1 MGLAI
6 VKNRIWPALGY
17 DPNPAQHDIHRDVA
31 RNRVVSAGR
40 RTGKSTAGGHELTP
54 EVYRAY
60 MNRKLLEDKGIR
72 MEFWIV
78 GPNYTDS
85 EKEFRVFYNDCKKL
99 GFPFDRPGTYYDA
112 KGGSM
117 QVSLWGGKF
126 LVTAKSAAHPES
138 LVGEGLFGVIM
149 AEAAKQKE
157 TVWTKYVRPTL
168 ADFQGWSLFNSTPE
182 GKNWFYDLWRRGQDP
197 AQTEWSSHRFPS
209 WYNTRI
215 YPLGRKDPEII
226 SLENDLTTES
236 FQQEIG
242 AQFSEYVGRVFKA
255 WDEEKHVGDFPYDP
269 GLPVYLATDYGW
281 TNPNVG
287 LFIQKDV
294 WDNLYV
300 IGEYYERGRTD
311 QEFAEDL
318 LERFP
323 GLVAACREIYPD
335 PEDPKASNTLARRLR
350 LNIRGN
356 TGGERKTRLDL
367 IRQWLKDVNPHL
379 EDGHP
384 ERHPKL
390 RVDRRCV
397 NLIREMD
404 AYRYPTTSGEAAGNA
419 KEEPL
424 KKDDHTPEALGR
436 FMRGHYGDNVE
447 GGRARVR
454 KASVSRG

>member
-6 VKNRIWPALGY
+6 VKDRIWPALNY
-17 DPNPAQHDIHRDVA
+17 IPNPAQAVIHKDPA
-31 RNRVVSAGR
+31 RHRVVAAGR
-40 RTGKSTAGGHELTP
+40 RVGKSTCGGHELIP
-54 EVYRAY
+54 EVYRAHF
-60 MNRKLLEDKGIR
+60 NQARLSDLGIR

-78 GPNYTDS
+78 GPNYTDA

-99 GFPFDRPGTYYDA
+99 GLPFDRPGTYYDA

-138 LVGEGLFGVIM
+138 LVGEGLFGVVM

-157 TVWTKYVRPTL
+157 STWTKYVRPTL
-168 ADFQGWSLFNSTPE
+168 ADFEGWSIFNSTPE
-182 GKNWFYDLWRRGQDP
+182 GKNWFYDLWVRGQNP
-197 AQTEWSSHRFPS
+197 ADSSWSSHRFPS
-209 WYNTRI
+209 WYNTHV
-215 YPLGRKDPEII
+215 YPQGRKDPEI
-226 SLENDLTTES
+226 LELAKDLTEEA
-236 FQQEIG
+236 FNQEIG
-242 AQFSEYVGRVFKA
+242 AQFSDYVGRVFKD

-269 GLPVYLATDYGW
+269 TLPVYLATDYGW

-287 LFIQKDV
+287 LWIQKDI

-311 QEFAEDL
+311 AEFAADL
-318 LERFP
+318 KEQFP
-323 GLVAACREIYPD
+323 GLVDVCREMYPD
-335 PEDPKASNTLARRLR
+335 PEDPKASNTISRALR
-350 LNIRGN
+350 MQMRGG
-356 TGGERKTRLDL
+356 TGGERKIRLDL
-367 IRQWLKDVNPHL
+367 IRAWLKDVNPHL
-379 EDGHP
+379 ADDHP

-390 RVDRRCV
+390 RVDRRCR
-397 NLIREMD
+397 NFIREMD
-404 AYRYPTTSGEAAGNA
+404 AYRYPDTKGEATLNA

-436 FMRGHYGDNVE
+436 FMRGHFGESVE

-454 KASVSRG
+454 KANVRG